1 MSELSTWDASPPVK
15 AGTHVLLD
23 LIDESGSR
31 ERLELDVVADTAADF
46 DSGLLGIGT
55 PLGKA
60 IAGRRAGT
68 TAPYN
73 RGDLRAVEIVSVRPS
88 AAPPPGDAAERRQ
101 AALDKA
107 AQEIAKTNAQ
117 IFASTFEGKWGGYNP
132 EGMDHW
138 DEEQNPPED
147 PSPHRGEEQR

>member
-1 MSELSTWDASPPVK
+1 MSELSTWDAQPPVK
-15 AGTHVLLD
+15 VGTHVVVE
-23 LIDESGSR
+23 LIDEQGGR

-46 DSGLLGIGT
+46 DGGLLGIGT

-60 IAGRRAGT
+60 IAGRRAGS
-68 TAPYN
+68 TAPY
-73 RGDLRAVEIVSVRPS
+73 RLGDLREVLIVDVRPA
-88 AAPPPGDAAERRQ
+88 AAPPPADTAERRQ

-107 AQEIAKTNAQ
+107 AEEIAKTNAQ

-138 DEEQNPPED
+138 DEK
-147 PSPHRGEEQR
+147 R